1 MFIISFIYSSRCI
14 FSFEAVAKS
23 VLVSF
28 LEQLVKS
35 TSHTLPL
42 RSQVPDISPN
52 CPWGQIPEDKGQ
64 TLYLGAWKL
73 FELANPLKACNT
85 LPVHTWLPIQKL
97 SFFQPP
103 IFQLAVTL
111 SLETASVLSYGV
123 VNTSAF
129 PLSLC
134 HHALSHNKG
143 L

>member
-14 FSFEAVAKS
+14 FSFEAVARS
-23 VLVSF
+23 MLVSF

-42 RSQVPDISPN
+42 RSQVPGVSPN

-73 FELANPLKACNT
+73 FELANPLKVCNT

-97 SFFQPP
+97 SLFQPP
-103 IFQLAVTL
+103 HSSLL
-111 SLETASVLSYGV
+111 SPCLWKQPLCCHMELQYFCLS
-123 VNTSAF
+123 S
-129 PLSLC
+129 SLC